1 MNEQSISKKIIE
13 DATLQAEAII
23 NNAISEADEQRIATA
38 RQADLSVSEI
48 EEQAKREGE
57 LLIER
62 RKTLAR
68 LDAKKIAL
76 DCKQELLARA
86 FEIARQKLNSLSGS
100 DYLKFIEKQIASYAE
115 KGDTVCICGSAPLS
129 IAEVSA
135 LATVKEL
142 GLEVVKGA
150 SFGGGIKL
158 LGKKTDKDLSFN
170 AILAQFALTN
180 AQNISAIIF
189 K

>member
-1 MNEQSISKKIIE
+1 MNEQGISKKIIE
-13 DATLQAEAII
+13 DATLQAETII
-23 NNAISEADEQRIATA
+23 ANAIKEADEQRIATA

-100 DYLKFIEKQIASYAE
+100 DYLKFIEKQIASY
-115 KGDTVCICGSAPLS
+115 G
-129 IAEVSA
+129 
-135 LATVKEL
+135 
-142 GLEVVKGA
+142 
-150 SFGGGIKL
+150 
-158 LGKKTDKDLSFN
+158 
-170 AILAQFALTN
+170 
-180 AQNISAIIF
+180 
-189 K
+189 

>member
-1 MNEQSISKKIIE
+1 MNEQGISKKIIE
-13 DATLQAEAII
+13 DATLHAEAII
-23 NNAISEADEQRIATA
+23 NNAIKEADEQRIATA

-48 EEQAKREGE
+48 EKQAKRDGE

-86 FEIARQKLNSLSGS
+86 FEIAKQKLNSLSNS
-100 DYLKFIEKQIASYAE
+100 DYLKFMEKLIASYAE
-115 KGDTVCICGSAPLS
+115 KGDTVCICGSAPVS
-129 IAEVSA
+129 VEDVSA
-135 LATVKEL
+135 LGSVKEL
-142 GLEVVKGA
+142 GLEVVKSA

-170 AILAQFALTN
+170 AIFAQFASTN
-180 AQNISAIIF
+180 AQSISAIIF